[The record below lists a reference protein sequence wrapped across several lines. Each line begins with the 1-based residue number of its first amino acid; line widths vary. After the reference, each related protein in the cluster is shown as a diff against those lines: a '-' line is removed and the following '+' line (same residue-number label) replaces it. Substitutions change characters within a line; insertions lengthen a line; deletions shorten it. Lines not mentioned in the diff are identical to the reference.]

1 MTERTD
7 HVGKLIAGA
16 KRVQQASAL
25 ADALDDECDAAAS
38 EIRINYGQRY
48 ALGVFVSPDDDEV
61 TGFAFPG
68 DFGSFD
74 DEAADAFSYRCFFE
88 YSGSHRV
95 PLNEHVAVYSRAYSR
110 TIHDHFRVLAA

>member
-16 KRVQQASAL
+16 KGVQQASAL
-25 ADALDDECDAAAS
+25 ADALDDECDAPAL
-38 EIRINYGQRY
+38 EIRIDYGQRY

-61 TGFAFPG
+61 TSFPFPG

-74 DEAADAFSYRCFFE
+74 DEATVAFSYRRFFE
-88 YSGSHRV
+88 YSVSHRV
-95 PLNEHVAVYSRAYSR
+95 TFKR
-110 TIHDHFRVLAA
+110 TC